1 MKRREFIRVVGG
13 AASFP
18 LAARAQQPIGK
29 VARIGFLGAA
39 SAAGY
44 ANQLAGLRQG
54 LRDIGYVEGMNIV
67 IDYRWAEGQ
76 YERLSALAAELVH
89 ANTNKQ
95 IALVTEMVTD
105 CG

>member
-39 SAAGY
+39 SAPPIPTDRVFADAGHS
-44 ANQLAGLRQG
+44 L
-54 LRDIGYVEGMNIV
+54 DFIVEYLPPIKKRL
-67 IDYRWAEGQ
+67 IWA
-76 YERLSALAAELVH
+76 
-89 ANTNKQ
+89 K
-95 IALVTEMVTD
+95 
-105 CG
+105 